1 VPTTCNAALFEV
13 AAGAVCGFH
22 FSRCSG
28 AATRSE
34 FNRILFPKID
44 ARRTKKAENRQ
55 VVSKMETHDVPIW
68 SEIGHVFHRGTRPLG
83 FALSGLQLKDIEWFM
98 A

>member
-1 VPTTCNAALFEV
+1 VPTTCNTALFEV
-13 AAGAVCGFH
+13 AAEAVCACH
-22 FSRCSG
+22 FSRCSR

-34 FNRILFPKID
+34 FNRILFPKIE
-44 ARRTKKAENRQ
+44 ARRTKEAEIRQ
-55 VVSKMETHDVPIW
+55 VVSKMETPDVPIW
-68 SEIGHVFHRGTRPLG
+68 SEIGHVFHPGTRPLG